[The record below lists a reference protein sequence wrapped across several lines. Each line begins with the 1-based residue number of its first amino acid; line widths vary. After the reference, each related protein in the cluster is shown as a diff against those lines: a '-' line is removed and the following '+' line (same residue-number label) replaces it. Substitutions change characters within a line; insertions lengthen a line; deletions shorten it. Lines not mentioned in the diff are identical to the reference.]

1 MAAVEVLSVVSG
13 VVRIISFLQGL
24 FPPES
29 SSPTA
34 TSYIRIGVGLNGN
47 FDGHTLSDSQGAVKG
62 VRVYNENQHLIGK
75 GKGNGVIPSGGYQD
89 ITVDQSQG
97 QGQQPTY
104 LQLNAGK
111 DALCMAYITQQ
122 WPDNTKRAWSGDM
135 GRECGRDWA
144 YSNIIIDDSGY
155 KPDCTWLDQDHSNGI
170 WAAAI
175 QIHMEDF
182 NNITQNTGR
191 DPNFFCSYPALLF
204 ENDNY
209 QTGAGDNFWTTK
221 RRVKQR
227 DTPIKRTRPR
237 SAAMSSSI
245 ISSPDPSHSAVKL
258 CESDTSY
265 GPDFVSLSE
274 GIFCDMATK
283 THWPLCTKSV
293 ADNCYEWD
301 SHTLINGAGQTVK
314 DYTNVQEWQ

>member
-1 MAAVEVLSVVSG
+1 MAQVIGVVSG
-13 VVRIISFLQGL
+13 VIGIFQFLQSL
-24 FPPES
+24 FPP
-29 SSPTA
+29 PTA
-34 TSYIRIGVGLNGN
+34 SSAATSSIRIGVGLDGT
-47 FDGHTLSDSQGAVKG
+47 FDGQTLSDSEGAVKG
-62 VRVYNENQHLIGK
+62 IRVYNEDRHLIGT
-75 GKGNGVIPSGGYQD
+75 GKGDGVIPSGGYQD
-89 ITVDQSQG
+89 ISIDQSKG
-97 QGQQPTY
+97 LGQQPTY

-111 DALCMAYITQQ
+111 DALCMAYVTQQ
-122 WPDNTKRAWSGDM
+122 WPDGTQRGWSGDW
-135 GRECGRDWA
+135 GQQCGQAWA

-182 NNITQNTGR
+182 TNITQNTNQN
-191 DPNFFCSYPALLF
+191 PSFFCSFPALLF

-209 QTGAGDNFWTTK
+209 QTGAGDSFWSAK

-227 DTPIKRTRPR
+227 DTPVKRIRPR
-237 SAAMSSSI
+237 SSAMSSSI
-245 ISSPDPSHSAVKL
+245 ISSPDPSHSALKL

-283 THWPLCTKSV
+283 THWPLCTKLV

-301 SHTLINGAGQTVK
+301 SHTLINGEGQTVK

>member
-1 MAAVEVLSVVSG
+1 MAQVIGVVSG
-13 VVRIISFLQGL
+13 VIGIFQFLQSL
-24 FPPES
+24 FPPQTT
-29 SSPTA
+29 PPAA
-34 TSYIRIGVGLNGN
+34 TSLVRIGVGLDGT
-47 FDGHTLSDSQGAVKG
+47 FDGQTLSDAEGAVKG
-62 VRVYNENQHLIGK
+62 IRVYNEDQQLIGT
-75 GKGNGVIPSGGYQD
+75 GKGDGVIPTGGYQD
-89 ITVDQSQG
+89 INIDQSQAP
-97 QGQQPTY
+97 GQQPTY

-122 WPDNTKRAWSGDM
+122 WPDGTKRGWSGDM

-182 NNITQNTGR
+182 TNTTQNTNQN
-191 DPNFFCSYPALLF
+191 PSFFCSYPALLF

-209 QTGAGDNFWTTK
+209 QTGAGDHFWTAK

-227 DTPIKRTRPR
+227 DTPVKRIRPR

-245 ISSPDPSHSAVKL
+245 ISSPDPSHSAIKL

-283 THWPLCTKSV
+283 THWPLCSKSV
-293 ADNCYEWD
+293 ADDCYEWD
-301 SHTLINGAGQTVK
+301 SHTLINGEGQTVK